1 MPPSASKRRRRQAAA
16 SAGRNGR
23 AVASGGAS
31 DRRAVASEG
40 RSDRATAPQGRT
52 GRSAASKRRRKRI
65 AAAVCNCAGILILI
79 SVIALLLPAVLP
91 NVAGMQ
97 VLRIE
102 SGSMEPAIPVGSAV
116 FVAPGDAADV
126 VAGDIIAFAREDTQ
140 VVHRATANNVVEGAI
155 TTKGDANADE
165 DLDRV
170 PYVNY
175 HGNVVLTVPF
185 MGDFLAILTT
195 TVGKVYLLAFA
206 ICGVLFN
213 ILATRLRAQA

>member
-1 MPPSASKRRRRQAAA
+1 MKLAASKRRRSQAAA
-16 SAGRNGR
+16 SGGRNGR
-23 AVASGGAS
+23 AVAS
-31 DRRAVASEG
+31 DG
-40 RSDRATAPQGRT
+40 RSERATAPQSRT
-52 GRSAASKRRRKRI
+52 GRSAASKRRRRRKRI
-65 AAAVCNCAGILILI
+65 AATVCNCAGILILI
-79 SVIALLLPAVLP
+79 SVIGLLLPAVLP

-155 TTKGDANADE
+155 TTKGDANANE

-170 PYVNY
+170 PYANY

-213 ILATRLRAQA
+213 ILATRLRAQAQAL